1 MTSPSKSSSS
11 LHRSLSGHLQRLQL
25 RREDAS
31 QENGEKR
38 EDKKTLRKPS
48 HKSSPPLPRKITTTD
63 TTDGGSIKTSS
74 SISTSGNQQTS
85 TPVSPSVSKSSAGSF
100 LSRTLSSK
108 RTRAESSSRNRP
120 SPPPPSSTSSPLLT
134 RSSDPLDPT
143 LDNST
148 NQQVNRSSSKS
159 DDDSSGSPT
168 PPLENSPPT
177 TSTGTNNKAR
187 DRNTLKDVFGKFV
200 GSFNELLN
208 KEKDNANKQQEKEM
222 EIGEPFNAKHVTH
235 VGFDPATG
243 EFTGLPHEWQI
254 LLQHSGISKKEQ
266 YQNPQAVLDAIGFY
280 QETREHDDQVYHK
293 MEKAL
298 ALQMKQTDDDHYHS
312 PTADYV
318 DNELMTP
325 LSSSISGN
333 EDQDRHDNNESL
345 VYQKSRYEQSIS
357 PSSSTKKQ
365 FISKQQDTTPHK
377 NERFYAELGIEPPR
391 VSPTQKGSP
400 QSARD
405 YDIKRKLSA
414 KKREKKDDKPKETLT
429 ASPGTVK
436 QRVPKEKKAGMK
448 DSEVI
453 AKLQSIC
460 TEADPSKVYRNMT
473 KIGQGAS
480 GGVFIAHT
488 TKSELPVA
496 IKQMNLEQQP
506 KKELIINEILVM
518 KESQHKNIVN
528 FIDSYLY
535 KGDLWV
541 IMEYMEGGSL
551 TDVVTNNMMMEGQIA
566 AVCKEVLEGLQHLHS
581 KGVIHRDIKSDNVL
595 LSSYGDI
602 KLTDFGFCAQLNDT
616 QAKRTTMVGT
626 PYWMAPE
633 VVTRKEYGPK
643 VDIWSL
649 GIMAIEMVEGE
660 PPYLNENPLRAL
672 YLIANNGTPKLQDPE
687 ALSPMFRDFLARCLS
702 VDVDRRPTSDELLK
716 HPFLKCADPL
726 PSLGP
731 LIRAAR
737 EAARRDGI

>member
-1 MTSPSKSSSS
+1 MM
-11 LHRSLSGHLQRLQL
+11 L
-25 RREDAS
+25 
-31 QENGEKR
+31 
-38 EDKKTLRKPS
+38 
-48 HKSSPPLPRKITTTD
+48 
-63 TTDGGSIKTSS
+63 
-74 SISTSGNQQTS
+74 
-85 TPVSPSVSKSSAGSF
+85 
-100 LSRTLSSK
+100 
-108 RTRAESSSRNRP
+108 
-120 SPPPPSSTSSPLLT
+120 
-134 RSSDPLDPT
+134 
-143 LDNST
+143 
-148 NQQVNRSSSKS
+148 
-159 DDDSSGSPT
+159 
-168 PPLENSPPT
+168 
-177 TSTGTNNKAR
+177 
-187 DRNTLKDVFGKFV
+187 
-200 GSFNELLN
+200 ELLN
-208 KEKDNANKQQEKEM
+208 KEKDNAAKQQEKEM
-222 EIGEPFNAKHVTH
+222 EIGAPFNAKHVTH

-298 ALQMKQTDDDHYHS
+298 AKQMQQEQQYHS

-318 DNELMTP
+318 DNELMAP
-325 LSSSISGN
+325 LSSTTGGQEPS
-333 EDQDRHDNNESL
+333 ESPA
-345 VYQKSRYEQSIS
+345 YQKSHYEQSAS
-357 PSSSTKKQ
+357 PASGKGHPA
-365 FISKQQDTTPHK
+365 TTIPHS
-377 NERFYAELGIEPPR
+377 NERFYAEMGIEPPR
-391 VSPTQKGSP
+391 TSPTQKGSP

-405 YDIKRKLSA
+405 YDIKRKLSS
-414 KKREKKDDKPKETLT
+414 KKRDNKKEDKPKETLT

-436 QRVPKEKKAGMK
+436 QRVPKEKKTGMK

-453 AKLQSIC
+453 AKLQTIC
-460 TEADPSKVYRNMT
+460 TETDPSKIYRNMT

-488 TKSELPVA
+488 SKSDLPVA

-518 KESQHKNIVN
+518 KESKHKNIVN
-528 FIDSYLY
+528 FIDSYLF

-551 TDVVTNNMMMEGQIA
+551 TDVVTNNMIMEGQIA

-595 LSSYGDI
+595 LSSHGDI

-633 VVTRKEYGPK
+633 VVARKEYGPK

-672 YLIANNGTPKLQDPE
+672 YLIANNGTPKLQDPD
-687 ALSPMFRDFLARCLS
+687 ALSPVFRDFLARCLS
-702 VDVDRRPTSDELLK
+702 VDVERRPTSEELLK
-716 HPFLKCADPL
+716 HPFLRCADPL

-737 EAARRDGI
+737 EAARRDGM